1 MSAADS
7 TTQTEML
14 PNQTVFRAYP
24 QGVYTF
30 SKPFNRFGIVPI
42 GGRTTILK
50 MRNDPNKNALFVIPS
65 TPADDATKAKVAEIV
80 AANGSSGPGVRFLAA
95 PDFVHSM
102 YLQEWSKAYPDALI
116 VGVDGL
122 QEKNPEVKSWHGIYG
137 RDPPSKTRSYAFEP
151 EIKAAYF
158 PTFANKDVVFFHE
171 PSRTLLTADLIFNF
185 PLKEQYE
192 NTPHKRPTSWIPF
205 LNSFSTSM
213 NPYKSIHQSFL
224 WGSGAGNPI
233 PHSTAEEEVDGGK
246 LSKEGGSTEERR
258 QHFAKMASRV
268 AGWDVGRII
277 MCHGEVIQD
286 ATEGDGTA
294 KKAWIS
300 AFGKYLNPDGSVKI

>member
-1 MSAADS
+1 MA
-7 TTQTEML
+7 TTEEML

-30 SKPFNRFGIVPI
+30 SKPFNRFGIIPI

-50 MRNDPNKNALFVIPS
+50 MRNSPNQDALFVIPS
-65 TPADDATKAKVAEIV
+65 TPLDDATRAKVDQIKNEGGA
-80 AANGSSGPGVRFLAA
+80 GGVRFLAA

-102 YLQEWSKAYPDALI
+102 YLQEWAKAYPEALI
-116 VGVDGL
+116 VGVEGL
-122 QEKNPEVKSWHGIYG
+122 EAKNPEIKSWHGIYG
-137 RDPPSKTRSYAFEP
+137 RDSPSQTRSYAFEP

-171 PSRTLLTADLIFNF
+171 PTRTLLTADLIFNL
-185 PLKEQYE
+185 PLKEQYA

-205 LNSFSTSM
+205 LPYFSGALS
-213 NPYKSIHQSFL
+213 PYKSMHQSFL
-224 WGSGAGNPI
+224 WGSGSGNPI
-233 PHSTAEEEVDGGK
+233 PQSTAEEEVEGK
-246 LSKEGGSTEERR
+246 LSKEGGSTHERR

-277 MCHGEVIQD
+277 MCHGEVIQEEK
-286 ATEGDGTA
+286 EGDGTA